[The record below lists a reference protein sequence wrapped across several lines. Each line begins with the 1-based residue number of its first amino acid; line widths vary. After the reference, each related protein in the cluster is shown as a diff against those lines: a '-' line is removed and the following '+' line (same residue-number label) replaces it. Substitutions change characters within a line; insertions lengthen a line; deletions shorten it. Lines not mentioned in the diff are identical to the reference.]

1 MCRGPLRAS
10 GIEDHTDA
18 ADARMSRTI
27 VERLRGL
34 PLRRKPGP
42 TMVWCRSTVAPFVT
56 FVPFAYWH
64 DQLVSTARDQA
75 LVSATTAQ
83 ATRQAPLSRGD
94 VNAARQTLRQLAGT
108 QSVEFVRV
116 H

>member
-1 MCRGPLRAS
+1 
-10 GIEDHTDA
+10 
-18 ADARMSRTI
+18 
-27 VERLRGL
+27 ERLRGL
-34 PLRRKPGP
+34 PLRSKLGL
-42 TMVWCRSTVAPFVT
+42 TMVSGSFAVLALVAFLS
-56 FVPFAYWH
+56 FGYWH

-83 ATRQAPLSRGD
+83 ATLQSALSRGD

-116 H
+116 HDANGVVLLSSDEGEEGGRAA